1 MEMWEENQDRKL
13 LGKKKERW
21 GTNNESPCEIL
32 KIIWDEVIID
42 VSKFIKEAIPI
53 CLVKADTRVKD
64 EDWMETKEAEAVN
77 MFSYLKNFDYEV
89 IILRVIM
96 IQWGSISKK

>member
-13 LGKKKERW
+13 LGKKKEKW
-21 GTNNESPCEIL
+21 GRKSESPCQIL

-42 VSKFIKEAIPI
+42 VSKFIKEANSDF
-53 CLVKADTRVKD
+53 LVEADTRVKD
-64 EDWMETKEAEAVN
+64 EDWMETKEVESVN
-77 MFSYLKNFDYEV
+77 MFSDLKIFDYEV
-89 IILRVIM
+89 IVLRVIM